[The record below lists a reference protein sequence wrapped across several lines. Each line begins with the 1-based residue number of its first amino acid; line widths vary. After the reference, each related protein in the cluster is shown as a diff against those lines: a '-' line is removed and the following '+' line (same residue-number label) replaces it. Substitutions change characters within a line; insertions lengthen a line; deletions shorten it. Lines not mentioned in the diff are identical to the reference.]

1 MLGIIQSMVLKPTFV
16 PTAISKPRKDIDHPF
31 IMTQVNTFETKKSAG
46 GPGFSM
52 KRGPWP
58 HAQVAKCY
66 RKEGSVT
73 EVYILTELITG
84 GELHGLLDAHMST
97 YMCAY
102 AGMYAC
108 MFALC
113 LCSCTRYVY
122 MRRMSYHWSSIH
134 LLTLQHGKLDSQVP
148 SERYQL
154 YSPGP
159 RQRSD

>member
-1 MLGIIQSMVLKPTFV
+1 M
-16 PTAISKPRKDIDHPF
+16 
-31 IMTQVNTFETKKSAG
+31 
-46 GPGFSM
+46 
-52 KRGPWP
+52 
-58 HAQVAKCY
+58 AQVAKCY

-108 MFALC
+108 MFAFMFML
-113 LCSCTRYVY
+113 LYAVRLHATHVI
-122 MRRMSYHWSSIH
+122 SSIH

-159 RQRSD
+159 RQQSD